1 MGILQSESHEGV
13 IEWLPN
19 GDGFAILDKKK
30 CLSEILF
37 VHFGISKYAS
47 FTRRLNRWNFI
58 FHQKGNKSALYFHP
72 LFCRDSPSLC
82 MKMAPKPQKNYN
94 QKYRRKVNEKNA
106 HTSYSNLHSSTTRNG
121 SRTFGSIAEYL
132 RPVVTSHQL
141 EYHQLR
147 TIPQDG
153 CTGYFS
159 GTYQNASLFPPLSQ
173 NETSRMYGTQ
183 NTHYKEQQQQQ
194 PMMTSYPPKIYASTY
209 AYPENIM
216 GAPNSLSSMYDYRPQ
231 NGFRRDY
238 THSLQLPT
246 MGMQPQFFGRGF
258 SSSSTSQSSKS
269 AESLLPK
276 HIAVVSSEP
285 KSHAV

>member
-132 RPVVTSHQL
+132 RPVVTSLQL

-183 NTHYKEQQQQQ
+183 NTHYKEQQQ
-194 PMMTSYPPKIYASTY
+194 PMMTSHPPKIYASTY
-209 AYPENIM
+209 AYPESIM
-216 GAPNSLSSMYDYRPQ
+216 GAPNSFSSMYDYGPQ

-276 HIAVVSSEP
+276 HIAGVSSEP